1 MTGETRVQIS
11 HIPWYYSTQP
21 VHPDWTGDSLR
32 KNCVSRVV
40 RFHIWAYWYYY
51 YHYHYYYYYYY
62 YYYYFILSASCG
74 SATEPP
80 KPGVFEFESQC
91 RLSRSIAQGKRA
103 RLITWRS
110 WDRNPVERWSFLSS
124 DVYRAAHSQVYWGW
138 LPQFF
143 SQKDYLPVRFRELDA
158 SNSILVAGSVEG
170 APLSWDIGAAW

>member
-1 MTGETRVQIS
+1 MSYNKLGNYTHTHTHIHTHTQMVLINIS
-11 HIPWYYSTQP
+11 TSFLT
-21 VHPDWTGDSLR
+21 
-32 KNCVSRVV
+32 
-40 RFHIWAYWYYY
+40 
-51 YHYHYYYYYYY
+51 
-62 YYYYFILSASCG
+62 SASCG
-74 SATEPP
+74 SATEPS
-80 KPGVFEFESQC
+80 KLGVFEFESQC

>member
-1 MTGETRVQIS
+1 MPDEYNHCSRLLFLGSVSEPRS
-11 HIPWYYSTQP
+11 WHAYS
-21 VHPDWTGDSLR
+21 SLPPSLPPSSSLYLLLSS
-32 KNCVSRVV
+32 VS
-40 RFHIWAYWYYY
+40 
-51 YHYHYYYYYYY
+51 
-62 YYYYFILSASCG
+62 LSS
-74 SATEPP
+74 SLN
-80 KPGVFEFESQC
+80 QC
-91 RLSRSIAQGKRA
+91 RLSRSIAQRKRA

>member
-1 MTGETRVQIS
+1 MPCQETTKGALDVAGGNCLKS
-11 HIPWYYSTQP
+11 PLFLP
-21 VHPDWTGDSLR
+21 LSLSPSLPPSLPPSSSLYLLLSS
-32 KNCVSRVV
+32 VS
-40 RFHIWAYWYYY
+40 
-51 YHYHYYYYYYY
+51 
-62 YYYYFILSASCG
+62 LSS
-74 SATEPP
+74 SLN
-80 KPGVFEFESQC
+80 QC
-91 RLSRSIAQGKRA
+91 RLSRSIAQRKRA